1 MAQHVEERTLVII
14 KPDAVQRGL
23 IGKIMERFEER
34 GLKIVAG
41 KFVHL
46 SKEKAQELY
55 SPHKGKGFYENLLL
69 FITSG
74 PVLPLVLEGPKV
86 ITQVRT
92 MMGSTNCLEAQPGT
106 IRGDFGLSIQ
116 NNLIHGSDSPE
127 NAKREIAVF
136 FSSQDIYEY
145 SKAGEEWVMVS

>member
-1 MAQHVEERTLVII
+1 MPQEERTLAII

-23 IGKIMERFEER
+23 IGKILSRFEER
-34 GLKIVAG
+34 GLKIAAS

-46 SKEKAQELY
+46 SMQKAEELY
-55 SPHKGKGFYENLLL
+55 APHKGKGFYESLTK

-74 PVLPLVLEGPKV
+74 PVMALVLEGPQV
-86 ITQVRT
+86 IKQVRT

-136 FSSQDIYEY
+136 FTQQDICEY
-145 SKAGEEWVMVS
+145 SKAEEEWVML

>member
-1 MAQHVEERTLVII
+1 MPQEERTLVIV

-23 IGKIMERFEER
+23 IGKILCRFEER
-34 GLKIVAG
+34 GLKVAAG
-41 KFVHL
+41 KFVRL
-46 SKEKAQELY
+46 SMQKAEELY
-55 SPHKGKGFYENLLL
+55 APHKGKGFYDNLTK

-74 PVLPLVLEGPKV
+74 PVMALVLEGPQV
-86 ITQVRT
+86 IKQVRT

-136 FSSQDIYEY
+136 FAQQDICEY
-145 SKAGEEWVMVS
+145 SKAEEEWVMV